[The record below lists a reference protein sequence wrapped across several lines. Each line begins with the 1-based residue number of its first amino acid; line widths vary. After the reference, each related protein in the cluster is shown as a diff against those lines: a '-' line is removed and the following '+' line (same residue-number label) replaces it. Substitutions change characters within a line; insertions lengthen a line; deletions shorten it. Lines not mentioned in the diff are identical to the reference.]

1 LRTAS
6 IVKDRNG
13 TVTLVILTGVL
24 SVVGALVSGC
34 SIRVPESE
42 VNGVYVADYENGT
55 EKLTLEKNGKYSQE
69 VRLKGS
75 GKPVT
80 KSGTWKY
87 VPTGDGGIVTRIH
100 LEDCLG
106 VNDGFGKIRPDFA
119 TNRGGCSFPVE
130 RRWFIV
136 GRLRLG
142 PNEASPLWKMQ

>member
-1 LRTAS
+1 MPKELGFMLA
-6 IVKDRNG
+6 
-13 TVTLVILTGVL
+13 GVL

-42 VNGVYVADYENGT
+42 VNGVYVAEYENGT
-55 EKLTLEKNGKYSQE
+55 QKLTLEKSGKYSQE
-69 VRLKGS
+69 VTLKGND
-75 GKPVT
+75 KPVT
-80 KSGTWKY
+80 NSGVWKY
-87 VPTGDGGIVTRIH
+87 QLLGNDVTARVA
-100 LEDCLG
+100 LENCLG

-142 PNEASPLWKMQ
+142 PDEASPLWKIQ